1 MRIAVLVKQVP
12 DTAGERRLD
21 STTWTID
28 RIGAEPVLDEI
39 SAKAVELGLR
49 LTEEHG
55 GTVTLVTMG
64 PAGATPSLRQAF
76 AMGAVDAVHI
86 SDDALGGSDMMGT
99 SATLAAAVRTGEYE
113 LILAGNESTDGRGAA
128 VPAMV
133 AERLGLP
140 VITSVRRL
148 TVDAGTITAERVLD
162 GGWAAVSVALP
173 AVVTVHE
180 KVGEPRYPTFKGI
193 MAAKKRP
200 IASRSIA
207 ELGLEDER
215 LGACGSATVVLDG
228 APRPPRSAGRKV
240 TDDGTAGARLGQF
253 LTDAQ
258 LA

>member
-1 MRIAVLVKQVP
+1 MKIAVLVKQVP
-12 DTAGERRLD
+12 DTAGDRRLD
-21 STTWTID
+21 PADWTVD
-28 RIGAEPVLDEI
+28 RTGTEPVLDEI

-49 LTEEHG
+49 LTDEHG

-64 PAGATPSLRQAF
+64 PGSATETLRKAL
-76 AMGAVDAVHI
+76 AMGAADAIHVT
-86 SDDALGGSDMMGT
+86 DETLAGSDMMAT
-99 SATLAAAVRTGEYE
+99 SATLAAAVGPGQYD
-113 LILAGNESTDGRGAA
+113 LVIAGNESTDGRGAA

-140 VITSVRRL
+140 VITSARRL

-200 IASRSIA
+200 IAIRSIA
-207 ELGLEDER
+207 ELGLDRTR
-215 LGACGSATVVLDG
+215 LGATGSATVVLDG
-228 APRPPRSAGRKV
+228 TPRPPRSTGRRL
-240 TDDGTAGARLGQF
+240 TDDGTAGAQIGRF
-253 LTDAQ
+253 LSDAQ
-258 LA
+258 FA